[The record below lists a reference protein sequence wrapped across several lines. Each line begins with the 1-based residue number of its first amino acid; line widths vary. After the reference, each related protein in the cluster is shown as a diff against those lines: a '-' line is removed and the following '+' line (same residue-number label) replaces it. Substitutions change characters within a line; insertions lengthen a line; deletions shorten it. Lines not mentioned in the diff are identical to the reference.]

1 MRPAFRRQVHSRL
14 LVRIGVVSA
23 VLAAAAG
30 AGSLA
35 YATILVNQSVIH
47 GCAARS
53 GGALRLASKCG
64 KNERA
69 VTWNNT
75 GPAGARGAT
84 GLQGPAGSQGAAGA
98 TGATGATGAAGAAA
112 VARDV
117 IGGGDGGCGTLAGPA
132 TDWVG
137 MFGAACENTEAEAQ
151 LPMPATGTIQE
162 FHATMASAPGTGNS
176 VTFTIRQNGSSTAV
190 GCTISGSATSCADS
204 VNAVGFSTGDLIDV
218 RIDDTAGVVANIDY
232 GWTSQFVPS
241 A

>member
-23 VLAAAAG
+23 LLAAAAG

-47 GCAARS
+47 GCAAQS
-53 GGALRLASKCG
+53 NGALRLAAKCG

-98 TGATGATGAAGAAA
+98 TGATGATGAAG
-112 VARDV
+112 VNRDI

-137 MFGAACENTEAEAQ
+137 MFGAACESTEAEAQ

-162 FHATMASAPGTGNS
+162 LHATMSSAPGTGNS
-176 VTFTIRQNGSSTAV
+176 VTFTIRKNGTSTAV
-190 GCTISGSATSCADS
+190 ACTVSGSATSCADS
-204 VNAVGFSTGDLIDV
+204 VNAVGFGTGDLISV
-218 RIDDTAGVVANIDY
+218 QINDTAGVVANIDY